1 MKIDSKT
8 KISVL
13 LICIALLLSITG
25 CGGSS
30 KDTKPSDAGSKA
42 KKVVNVGI
50 MNAPSAFNPLEW
62 SDYAQNV
69 FTAILF
75 KPLMELDDDLTYAP
89 GLADSIETKDNK
101 VFVVTLNQKA
111 KWTDG
116 KSVTADDVIFTLKM
130 ISNPKV
136 TASVAS
142 SFNVLEGLDEN
153 GKNVAGTSEIAGV
166 KKIDDHTLTLTT
178 KTPMDLTLFKE
189 GVGTKLK
196 TIPQHVVK
204 DIAPDKFSQ
213 SPFVQKP
220 EVTNG
225 PFKLVTYQKGQYV
238 QFAANKDYFRGVP
251 KLDEVYFKIMPGANI
266 TAQLQS
272 GEIDMNDASLGTI
285 PIEDT
290 DKVKSMPNIIADTK
304 GMSTGIQTLMINMN
318 TVTDVRVRKAISHA
332 INRKLII
339 DNLVKGDGEA
349 IELPYLSSSPFIN
362 KKLPLSSYNPEKA
375 KQLLQEAGWDTNRT
389 LNFDVPSG
397 NKVREQA
404 ADIIVDNLKNIGMKV
419 QIQKYDFVTS
429 MAKAKKGEFD
439 LYILGL
445 TVYPTTPDLSHILK
459 TGMSLNLS
467 KYSNQEMD
475 DLLVAGKSTV
485 DPVKRQE
492 IYDKV
497 QELFMRDMPSPGVFA
512 PNNLKAVSK
521 RVIVGRPKTFGTYIT
536 LHDWDVKN

>member
-1 MKIDSKT
+1 MNFFCGKT
-8 KISVL
+8 KVSIL

-25 CGGSS
+25 CGGSG
-30 KDTKPSDAGSKA
+30 KDPKQSAGSTG

-50 MNAPSAFNPLEW
+50 MNAPSGFNPLDW
-62 SDYAQNV
+62 SDFTQNV
-69 FTAILF
+69 CTAILF
-75 KPLMELDDDLTYAP
+75 KPLVELDDDLTYAS

-101 VFVVTLNQKA
+101 VFTVKINQKA

-116 KSVTADDVIFTLKM
+116 KPVTADDVIFTLKM

-136 TASVAS
+136 VATVAS
-142 SFNVLEGLDEN
+142 NFNVIDGLDEN
-153 GKNVAGTSEIAGV
+153 GKNPAGSGDIAGV
-166 KKIDDHTLTLTT
+166 KKIDNFTLNFTT

-196 TIPQHVVK
+196 TLPQHIVK
-204 DIAPDKFSQ
+204 DIEPEKFHQ
-213 SPFVQKP
+213 STFVQKP

-238 QFAANKDYFRGVP
+238 QFAANKDYFKGTP
-251 KLDEVYFKIMPGANI
+251 KLDELYFKIMPGANI

-272 GEIDMNDASLGTI
+272 GEIDMNDASIGTI
-285 PIEDT
+285 PVEDT
-290 DKVKSMPNIIADTK
+290 ERVKGMQNLTATTQ
-304 GMSTGIQTLMINMN
+304 GMSTGIQTLMINVN
-318 TVTDVRVRKAISHA
+318 TVTDVRVRKAISYA
-332 INRKLII
+332 INRKVIV
-339 DNLVKGDGEA
+339 DNLLKGDGEA
-349 IELPYLSSSPFIN
+349 IELPYLGASPFIN
-362 KKLPLSSYNPEKA
+362 KKLPTAVYDPEKA
-375 KQLLQEAGWDTNRT
+375 KQLLQEAGWDFNRT

-404 ADIIVDNLKNIGMKV
+404 ADIIVDNLKNVGLKV

-429 MAKAKKGEFD
+429 MAKAKKGEYD

-445 TVYPTTPDLSHILK
+445 TVYPTSPDLSHILK

-467 KYSNQEMD
+467 KYSSKEMD
-475 DLLVAGKSTV
+475 DLLVAGKSTI

-497 QELFMRDMPSPGVFA
+497 QELFMKDLPCPGVFA
-512 PNNLKAVSK
+512 PTNLKAVNK
-521 RVIVGRPKTFGTYIT
+521 RVVAGRPKTFGTYIN
-536 LHDWDVKN
+536 LHEWDIKS